1 MAVSRIVALAV
12 AAAVGLGLGLTGTAG
27 TAVAADSVRIATQ
40 PYPIYAPLFV
50 AKQKK
55 WLDEELAKVTPG
67 ASVTWSSFAAGPPIN
82 ESFAAGQQDVGF
94 VGDTPALVG
103 KAAGLDTSAIAL
115 TSDGPKS
122 LAVIVGGN
130 SPITAPKE
138 LKGKKVAV
146 TKGSYAHHL
155 LALVLEQGGLTL
167 GDVELVNL
175 PVAEIPPAIVAGT
188 IDAGAVWEP
197 ILTRYESQKAVRVL
211 ADGTGIKKGLL
222 LIVADNGF
230 LKTRPEQA
238 KALLKAYKRASDF
251 VTANPKEAAELISG
265 DVNLA
270 PDLLVQVL
278 QRMHYDPVVHDDD
291 VAEVKK
297 TEQFMRT
304 HGLIKTAVDVDAFF
318 NRKLAAEAGLQ

>member
-12 AAAVGLGLGLTGTAG
+12 AAAIGLGLTGTA
-27 TAVAADSVRIATQ
+27 VAAENLRIATQ

-55 WLDEELAKVTPG
+55 WLDEELAKVAPN
-67 ASVTWSSFAAGPPIN
+67 AAVTWSLFPAGPPIN

-122 LAVIVGGN
+122 LAVIVGGE
-130 SPITAPKE
+130 SPIASPKE
-138 LKGKKVAV
+138 LKGRKVAV

-167 GDVELVNL
+167 NDIELVNL
-175 PVAEIPPAIVAGT
+175 PVAEIPPAIIAGT

-197 ILTRYESQKAVRVL
+197 VLTRYESQKAVRVL

-230 LKTRPEQA
+230 IKNRPEQA
-238 KALLKAYKRASDF
+238 KALLKAYKRASEF
-251 VTANPKEAAELISG
+251 ITANPKEAAELISG

-270 PDLLVQVL
+270 PDLLTQVL
-278 QRMHYDPVVHDDD
+278 QRMHYDPAIHDDD

-318 NRKLAAEAGLQ
+318 NRNLAAEAGLQ

>member
-1 MAVSRIVALAV
+1 MAVSRFVALAV
-12 AAAVGLGLGLTGTAG
+12 AAAIGLGLAG
-27 TAVAADSVRIATQ
+27 TATTSAAADDLRIAAQ
-40 PYPIYAPLFV
+40 PFPLYAPLFV

-55 WLDEELAKVTPG
+55 WLDEELAKVAPN
-67 ASVTWSSFAAGPPIN
+67 AAVKWSLFPAGPPIN

-122 LAVIVGGN
+122 LAVVVGGD
-130 SPITAPKE
+130 SPIASPKE
-138 LKGKKVAV
+138 LKGRKVAV

-167 GDVELVNL
+167 SDVELINL

-197 ILTRYESQKAVRVL
+197 ILTRFESQKAVRVL

-230 LKTRPEQA
+230 LKNRPEQA
-238 KALLKAYKRASDF
+238 KALLTAYKRASEF
-251 VTANPKEAAELISG
+251 ITANPKEAADLISG

-278 QRMHYDPVVHDDD
+278 QRMNYDPAIHDDD

-297 TEQFMRT
+297 TEQFMRA
-304 HGLIKTAVDVDAFF
+304 HGLIKSAVDVDAFF
-318 NRKLAAEAGLQ
+318 NRKPADEAGLK

>member
-1 MAVSRIVALAV
+1 MAVSRFVALAV
-12 AAAVGLGLGLTGTAG
+12 AATIGLGLAG
-27 TAVAADSVRIATQ
+27 TATTSAAADDLRIAAQ
-40 PYPIYAPLFV
+40 PFPLYAPLFV

-55 WLDEELAKVTPG
+55 WLDEELAKVAPNAT
-67 ASVTWSSFAAGPPIN
+67 VKWSLFPAGPPIN

-122 LAVIVGGN
+122 LAVVVGGD
-130 SPITAPKE
+130 SPIASPKE
-138 LKGKKVAV
+138 LKGRKVAV

-167 GDVELVNL
+167 NDVELINL

-197 ILTRYESQKAVRVL
+197 ILTRFESQKAVRVL

-230 LKTRPEQA
+230 LKNRPEQA
-238 KALLKAYKRASDF
+238 KALLTAYKRASEF
-251 VTANPKEAAELISG
+251 ITANPKEAADLISG

-278 QRMHYDPVVHDDD
+278 RRMNYDPAIHDDD

-297 TEQFMRT
+297 TEQFMRA

-318 NRKLAAEAGLQ
+318 NLKPADEAGLK

>member
-1 MAVSRIVALAV
+1 MAVSRFVALAV
-12 AAAVGLGLGLTGTAG
+12 AAAIGLGLAG
-27 TAVAADSVRIATQ
+27 TATTSAAADDLRIAAQ
-40 PYPIYAPLFV
+40 PFPLYAPLFV

-55 WLDEELAKVTPG
+55 WLDEELAKVAPN
-67 ASVTWSSFAAGPPIN
+67 AAVKWSLFPAGPPIN

-103 KAAGLDTSAIAL
+103 KAAGLDTSVIAL

-122 LAVIVGGN
+122 LAVVVGGD
-130 SPITAPKE
+130 SPIASPKE
-138 LKGKKVAV
+138 LKGRKVAV

-167 GDVELVNL
+167 NDVELINL

-197 ILTRYESQKAVRVL
+197 ILTRFESQKAVRVL

-230 LKTRPEQA
+230 LKNRPEQA
-238 KALLKAYKRASDF
+238 KALLTAYKRASEF
-251 VTANPKEAAELISG
+251 ITTNPKEAAELISS

-278 QRMHYDPVVHDDD
+278 QRMNYDPAIHDDD

-297 TEQFMRT
+297 TEQFMRA

-318 NRKLAAEAGLQ
+318 NRKPADEAGLK

>member
-12 AAAVGLGLGLTGTAG
+12 AAAIGLGLGLPGAAG
-27 TAVAADSVRIATQ
+27 TAVAADDLRIATQ
-40 PYPIYAPLFV
+40 PYPLYAPLFV

-55 WLDEELAKVTPG
+55 WLDEELAKVAPG
-67 ASVTWSSFAAGPPIN
+67 AAVKWSSFPAGPPIN
-82 ESFAAGQQDVGF
+82 ESLAAGQQDVGF

-122 LAVIVGGN
+122 LAVIVGGG
-130 SPITAPKE
+130 SPIASPKE

-155 LALVLEQGGLTL
+155 LALVLEQGGLTFN
-167 GDVELVNL
+167 DVELVNL

-197 ILTRYESQKAVRVL
+197 ILTRFESQKAVRVL

-251 VTANPKEAAELISG
+251 ITANPKEAAELISG
-265 DVNLA
+265 DVSLP

-278 QRMHYDPVVHDDD
+278 QRMHYDPAIHDDD